1 MRVEPARL
9 AAYDVCLAVE
19 TQDTYANLA
28 LPMVLRKRHLKGRE
42 AGFATELTYGALR
55 MQGLYD
61 AILSKAAKRPAEGFD
76 VEVLVALRLG
86 AHQALSMRVPAH
98 AAVSQTVELV
108 RQERGKGAGGFA
120 NAVMRRVVEAD
131 LDLWLS
137 RVAPGTSRRSLATR
151 YSHPEWVVGELEQ
164 SLQRDGRPGQIET
177 LLAADNTAPS
187 VTLVARPG
195 LVDRDDLTAEA
206 EGMPTTLSPWG
217 VELPSGDPG
226 SLGAVADG
234 TAAVQDEGSQLAAL
248 ALIHADAALPTA
260 STTADAGETT
270 ASALPVDKGSQR
282 WLDMCAG
289 PGGKAALLAAQAASA
304 GEHLDA
310 LELHQHRADLVRK
323 SLRAVSDEAWTV
335 HTGDARAWGEAGSFD
350 RILLDAPCTGL
361 GALRRRPESRWRRT
375 QSDLDDLVD
384 LQITLLNQAKRL
396 VAPGGV
402 IAYVTCSPVVAETH
416 AVVAAVGLTTLDTRA
431 ALAAATDTTLE
442 SWGSGPHVQLWPHVH
457 GTDAMFIQLLQA

>member
-1 MRVEPARL
+1 MRVDPARY

-28 LPMVLRKRHLKGRE
+28 LPKALRKRNLSGRD

-55 MQGLYD
+55 MRGLYD
-61 AILSKAAKRPAEGFD
+61 AILAKAAKRSVDGFD
-76 VEVLVALRLG
+76 PEVLVALRLG
-86 AHQALSMRVPAH
+86 AHQALSMRVPPH

-108 RQERGKGAGGFA
+108 RSERGKGAGGFA

-131 LDLWLS
+131 LDTWIS
-137 RVAPGTSRRSLATR
+137 RVAPGSSRGSLATR
-151 YSHPEWVVGELEQ
+151 YSHPDWVVGELEQ
-164 SLQRDGRPGQIET
+164 ALVRDGRPGEIEK
-177 LLAADNTAPS
+177 LLTADNVPPA

-195 LVDRDDLTAEA
+195 LIERDELTAQVPD
-206 EGMPTTLSPWG
+206 GMPSTLSPWG

-226 SLGAVADG
+226 KLAAVEKGA
-234 TAAVQDEGSQLAAL
+234 AAVQDEGSQLAAL
-248 ALIHADAALPTA
+248 ALLRADAALTSA
-260 STTADAGETT
+260 HEGSDA
-270 ASALPVDKGSQR
+270 KGHR

-289 PGGKAALLAAQAASA
+289 PGGKAALLGAEAARQGA
-304 GEHLDA
+304 HLDA
-310 LELHQHRADLVRK
+310 WELHRHRADLVRK
-323 SLRAVSDEAWTV
+323 SLRAVPSDAWTV
-335 HTGDARAWGEAGSFD
+335 TVGDARSKGDAARYD

-375 QSDLDDLVD
+375 ADDLDDLVD
-384 LQITLLNQAKRL
+384 LQVSLLNQAKRL
-396 VAPGGV
+396 LAPGGV

-416 AVVAAVGLTTLDTRA
+416 AVIAASALTPLDTRA
-431 ALAAATDTTLE
+431 ALAAATDTTKE